1 MSTWS
6 HCLLQAQAVAVCS
19 CYSFVTG
26 CMQGSHSCTFPTSA
40 RELEENRKAAER
52 LQLEMEGAS
61 RFSLSQPGCSVFTAP
76 LKSLMSALSQL
87 EQNRSDLHILYR
99 VQQREYCSSTVY
111 SMLCL
116 FALHRLHVHIIL
128 YSVDF

>member
-26 CMQGSHSCTFPTSA
+26 CMQSSHRACAPTSA

-52 LQLEMEGAS
+52 LQLEMEGA
-61 RFSLSQPGCSVFTAP
+61 
-76 LKSLMSALSQL
+76 
-87 EQNRSDLHILYR
+87 
-99 VQQREYCSSTVY
+99 
-111 SMLCL
+111 
-116 FALHRLHVHIIL
+116 
-128 YSVDF
+128 